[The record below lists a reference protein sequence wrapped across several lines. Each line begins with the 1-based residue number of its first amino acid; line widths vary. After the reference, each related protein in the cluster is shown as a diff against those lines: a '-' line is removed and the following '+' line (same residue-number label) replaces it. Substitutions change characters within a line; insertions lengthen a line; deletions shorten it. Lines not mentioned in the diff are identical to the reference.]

1 MQPLANATSE
11 FCAARFMTIKAA
23 KSVCMP
29 FGADAGRFGYNI
41 QVNGDMVRQAG
52 PQGGVCLCLLFDS
65 SASAYVMVSRRSACF
80 VSAFHGIVSAL
91 RASSCVPSMLPPF
104 LRLLHA
110 VAEPSGLYGSELWGV
125 FLICTNR
132 GLPGFYSLSDVL
144 EHKRCSI
151 LRGYLHLPQSVP
163 YVCMLHELGCVPLV
177 HAYVLRA
184 VRFYNS
190 LVLDG
195 QGGVYRG
202 VLQQNIADARRG
214 RSPVQNWFFHLC
226 AVLRLI
232 MPTGRWLS
240 DVRNLQ
246 QLNIK
251 QVKRALVDA
260 YDKYTA
266 SFRTVHEGEGSKIGF
281 YFREMAGHSLGKQPD
296 YMSLCLPRRSVLTF
310 LRFRLGCHYLR
321 VNTGRWTGLQRD
333 ERTCLRL
340 LVGTCG

>member
-1 MQPLANATSE
+1 MA
-11 FCAARFMTIKAA
+11 
-23 KSVCMP
+23 
-29 FGADAGRFGYNI
+29 
-41 QVNGDMVRQAG
+41 
-52 PQGGVCLCLLFDS
+52 LC
-65 SASAYVMVSRRSACF
+65 
-80 VSAFHGIVSAL
+80 
-91 RASSCVPSMLPPF
+91 P
-104 LRLLHA
+104 
-110 VAEPSGLYGSELWGV
+110 
-125 FLICTNR
+125 R
-132 GLPGFYSLSDVL
+132 GLPGFYSLSDVM

-163 YVCMLHELGCVPLV
+163 YLCMLHELGCVPLV

-190 LVLDG
+190 LVRDG
-195 QGGVYRG
+195 QGGVYCG

-214 RSPVQNWFFHLC
+214 RSPVHNWFSHLW

-246 QLNIK
+246 ELNIK

-281 YFREMAGHSLGKQPD
+281 YFREMAGHSVGKQPD
-296 YMSLCLPRRSVLTF
+296 YMSLCLPRR
-310 LRFRLGCHYLR
+310 
-321 VNTGRWTGLQRD
+321 LQRD
-333 ERTCLRL
+333 ERTCLRCSLVHVDDEMHCLFECRHPALQLCRARFPVIARLPCIPRRMRDFMVPASRGPAQWCGVVHYVTACMRVVDRCYSMVVLMCQWCGTVQLWLCHMICMVISLRLTSQICLTARCL
-340 LVGTCG
+340 LHLIMTQMNGMMLPLRLLSIVVWNS